1 MDHSSWDWEAY
12 GWCTREITQLYIS
25 LCQSG
30 TFWAETVLTLRS
42 NLHVWFSLTL
52 QQTRQIQGHCH
63 LSWFWNPPVSFCDVP
78 AFHGDQTVAWVATTL
93 YESRILGF
101 TTEFLALP
109 KNIFLLFGQLSS
121 YVWALAAVSQ
131 AKLFRAFSSRTRVEE
146 LNSLSRTMDRLYP
159 LFFKCPSSDAI
170 AILLLLG
177 FLVRNPHR
185 VCF

>member
-1 MDHSSWDWEAY
+1 MYSRNNA
-12 GWCTREITQLYIS
+12 
-25 LCQSG
+25 
-30 TFWAETVLTLRS
+30 TV
-42 NLHVWFSLTL
+42 
-52 QQTRQIQGHCH
+52 H
-63 LSWFWNPPVSFCDVP
+63 LSLPVWNILGWNCLDFAFKPPCLVKAIITFHDSEILQSPAFCDVP

-170 AILLLLG
+170 AISLLLG